1 MANIIR
7 RVYMSWFAM
16 LLAVGWLWIF
26 SQGDISAKI
35 HGIAFPVVSNLVVE
49 SITPIALEG
58 QPAVKLS
65 GSATKFRECDFN
77 GITWSIDG
85 VKTSGTVRAF
95 FRDAPQGR
103 SEGVQHW
110 SAIIVGVTVDRL
122 SLTSSVV
129 HHTCNGFPVNS
140 TFFKGDV

>member
-49 SITPIALEG
+49 SITPTALEG

-65 GSATKFRECDFN
+65 GTAVKFRECDFN
-77 GITWSIDG
+77 GMTWLIEGAKS
-85 VKTSGTVRAF
+85 SGTVRAF

-103 SEGVQHW
+103 AEGVQHW
-110 SAIIVGVTVDRL
+110 SAIIVGVTADRL

-140 TFFKGDV
+140 VFFKGVE

>member
-1 MANIIR
+1 MANIIKQ
-7 RVYMSWFAM
+7 VYLSWFAV

-26 SQGDISAKI
+26 SQGDVSAKI
-35 HGIAFPVVSNLVVE
+35 HGFVFPVVSNLDVE
-49 SITPIALEG
+49 SITPTDIEG

-65 GSATKFRECDFN
+65 GSAVKYRECDFN

-85 VKTSGTVRAF
+85 VKSSGTVRAF

-103 SEGVQHW
+103 AEGVQHW

-129 HHTCNGFPVNS
+129 HHTCNGLPVNS
-140 TFFKGDV
+140 VFFKGDV